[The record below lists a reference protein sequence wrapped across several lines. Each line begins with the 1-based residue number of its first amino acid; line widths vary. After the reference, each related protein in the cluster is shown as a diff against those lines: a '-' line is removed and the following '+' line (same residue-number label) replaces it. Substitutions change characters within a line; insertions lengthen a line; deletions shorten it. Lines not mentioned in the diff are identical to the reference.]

1 MDKNH
6 RLAKLFFNERGNRYR
21 HDVGSCSAR
30 ELSFPLS
37 FIKIRRASEEFTKI
51 RRASEEFTKIRRAS
65 EVILVNLVESTQPKN
80 FFTLFPV
87 WQEIELSFALLIL
100 VHRLDLRANL
110 LVELVVLSTLPT
122 PVHVL
127 AGALADARLVRTAMD
142 REDEYTVVFV
152 SSSDE
157 AGDTVRVRYNISGE
171 QEDLFLPRFGPAPP
185 AVASASPIGVPI
197 ISRSWSASAL
207 DELGGMDSDEERA
220 AAASASPI
228 GAPIISSADFAAL
241 DELGGMDSDEED
253 GADAGEDDGVDD
265 DLPSLVRRL
274 SSQPAPDGM
283 GALPTTTATAR
294 RMSCVVGESFNIAAV
309 TYIITACGGQPIS
322 VFDATG
328 FDAGNVDHRRL
339 GSKKGCARARAHP
352 VVSALRD
359 VLVLN
364 LQSPVQGR

>member
-1 MDKNH
+1 M
-6 RLAKLFFNERGNRYR
+6 
-21 HDVGSCSAR
+21 
-30 ELSFPLS
+30 
-37 FIKIRRASEEFTKI
+37 
-51 RRASEEFTKIRRAS
+51 
-65 EVILVNLVESTQPKN
+65 
-80 FFTLFPV
+80 
-87 WQEIELSFALLIL
+87 
-100 VHRLDLRANL
+100 
-110 LVELVVLSTLPT
+110 PT

-171 QEDLFLPRFGPAPP
+171 QEDLFLPRLAPAPP

-207 DELGGMDSDEERA
+207 DELGGMDSDEGRA
-220 AAASASPI
+220 TAASASPI

-294 RMSCVVGESFNIAAV
+294 RMSCVVGESFNVAAV
-309 TYIITACGGQPIS
+309 TYIITTCGGHPIS
-322 VFDATG
+322 VFEATG
-328 FDAGNVDHRRL
+328 FDVGNPGHRRL
-339 GSKKGCARARAHP
+339 GGMKGCAREYAHP
-352 VVSALRD
+352 VVSVLRD
-359 VLVLN
+359 VLVTHRQCKDDKYRSYKTALN
-364 LQSPVQGR
+364 GFRTMSNGTSDVVKSLAVVFVASDGVVYGNPDLARELLSWTPAMLEPLYELGLDRSAELNVHEPAVTGAVRDVSSYATAIRRYVPGALLDLGNLNI